1 MNHLPTLLEK
11 TERLLSVCEE
21 CLNRLPAM
29 RELDREPDF
38 FEEVKPYADT
48 NHRLLDVW
56 TEEIRTLI
64 REERPKYIHLQQ
76 IESLNESM
84 KQFIVQSFYAKTGKK
99 RFVLSINSATYTLR
113 TVLDELQSKGGDET

>member
-1 MNHLPTLLEK
+1 MVHLLTLLEK

-21 CLNRLPAM
+21 CMERLPAM
-29 RELDREPDF
+29 REQDREPDF
-38 FEEVKPYADT
+38 FTEVKPYADI
-48 NHRLLDVW
+48 NHKLLDDW
-56 TEEIRTLI
+56 TEEVRKLI
-64 REERPKYIHLQQ
+64 REERPKYVHLHQ

-113 TVLDELQSKGGDET
+113 TVLDELQRKGED

>member
-1 MNHLPTLLEK
+1 MLSLIEK

-21 CLNRLPAM
+21 CLERLPAM

-38 FEEVKPYADT
+38 FTEVKPYADT
-48 NHRLLDVW
+48 NHKLLDEW

-64 REERPKYIHLQQ
+64 REERPKYVHLHQ

-84 KQFIVQSFYAKTGKK
+84 KQFIVQSFYPKTGKK

-113 TVLDELQSKGGDET
+113 TVLDELQRKGGEEG